1 MSNEKKYNDEF
12 DKNSDA
18 IDAEIIEDS
27 DDSEKEAEPSG
38 FSFGEVDDET
48 TTEEDTLDSNE
59 EEYEEKSDDDSQTT
73 DEEADDL
80 DYDEAYNDAN
90 ADIEN
95 QDDPQVDECD
105 DESLDE
111 DENQDEENSEEELAD
126 DEAKMN
132 AQDEDSD
139 DLEDENQDDDFE
151 EEAEEEKANEQSDDD
166 FRTNFRGEIEAIKE
180 EKRRQALEQKNADL
194 AKKRQERQRQQ
205 LLKEEKKLEAQKE
218 RQRKFEEMA
227 HKRTIERNKSEEE
240 KSVSQAQKR
249 RDRIVSSPKLAK
261 KLRKKALEIERYEPD
276 INVGLTQEQIDK
288 RISSGLNNYKS
299 MGSTKTIS
307 QIVIGNIITPFNILI
322 FIIAGFLISVQS
334 IKDLTFLVIVLLNLV
349 IGIIQEISAK
359 KTIDKLTLISA
370 PTCDVLRD
378 SKFQE
383 VTINEVVLDDLISLK
398 TGKQICSDSIVVEG
412 QIEVNE
418 SLLTGEADAI
428 IKRPGDILYS
438 GSFVVSGTCIARVDK
453 VGDDNYIERLTG
465 QAKQYRKP
473 KSELLKA
480 LNQIILVMGILT
492 VVIGVSLFF
501 VQYLKTGLDYET
513 SIRKTAGAMIGMIPS
528 GLYLVTSVALA
539 VGVLRLA
546 KNNVL
551 VQELYCIE
559 MLARVDVLCLDK
571 TGTITDGTMNVRDV
585 IDYDII
591 GNLSTKDIVSAM
603 LNATNDQ
610 NLTNIAL
617 ENKFGRAKRIKH
629 NDVIPFSSQ
638 RKYSAVSFDG
648 IGTIVLGAPEFVLK
662 TNFKLVE
669 SDVNK
674 AAKEGYRVLVIAHTN
689 ESIKDGALPQVELEP
704 VSLILI
710 EDNVRPDAIETIS
723 YFKEAGVEVKVI
735 SGDNPITVSKVAE
748 RAGITNAEKYISLDG
763 LTDTEVVR
771 AASKYT
777 VFGRVSPG
785 QKRLLVKSL
794 QELGHKVAMTGDGVN
809 DILALKEADCS
820 IAVASGSEAA
830 RNVSHLVL
838 LDSNFGSMPRVVSE
852 GRRVISNIAKVAK
865 LYLTKTMF
873 SLLLAIVALIQGTYP
888 ISTNQLLMIDALC
901 IGLPSLVLG
910 LEPNR
915 QAAPNNF
922 LSTIIKSALPGAI
935 VIVIQSILV
944 FLLQNQ
950 LDMTARTTST
960 IIVIVATFTCM
971 MVLYETCKPFI
982 NNTRKILFGSVFT
995 IFVLATIVVP
1005 SFFDFAPII
1014 PGLEYYSKS
1023 QEVMTWETQ
1032 VVSIS
1037 EANHYTVDGY
1047 VLEEL
1052 CVRPSTTHS
1061 AEVDANGYLVVDTVV
1076 TTEYKPMLPNL
1087 TKTKNN
1093 HFAIGG
1099 NETSYIY
1106 NPDYEYELLVESNGN
1121 VSLKYSY
1128 NGNETII
1135 NTGYNILPTVT
1146 ISNNYYI
1153 VNGYRTDVRTA
1164 ETNVGTVT
1172 MDNNYK
1178 VYVSGVENAIFQLF
1192 DGKGLLIS
1200 SANNHIWIG
1209 GDETDIEYDSK
1220 LESTLKIVGKEY
1232 YINNQ
1237 KTNVIYTPEIDTT
1250 EEGYYIVN
1258 NKITDYKCKG
1268 SGTSIVQSLD
1278 ENGYLK
1284 IDGLQT
1290 NIKVNYTKV
1299 VGGQVK
1305 TLPISSIL
1313 LLFCLCL
1320 SSHPLIWLIKSI
1332 VPFSRK
1338 QFKKLTDVLN
1348 RI

>member
-1 MSNEKKYNDEF
+1 MSNEKDYEKEIKND
-12 DKNSDA
+12 DA
-18 IDAEIIEDS
+18 IDAIVVDDNDESKS
-27 DDSEKEAEPSG
+27 DETG
-38 FSFGEVDDET
+38 FSFGQIDD
-48 TTEEDTLDSNE
+48 LNE
-59 EEYEEKSDDDSQTT
+59 ETQEDNLEIASEEVTDENQGEELHEDENESYDADEIIEKSSKEDLAQDSQELDDVSDSDDDVPDSN
-73 DEEADDL
+73 DD
-80 DYDEAYNDAN
+80 
-90 ADIEN
+90 
-95 QDDPQVDECD
+95 
-105 DESLDE
+105 SS
-111 DENQDEENSEEELAD
+111 DEENSEENSNASNDAD
-126 DEAKMN
+126 FKD
-132 AQDEDSD
+132 
-139 DLEDENQDDDFE
+139 
-151 EEAEEEKANEQSDDD
+151 
-166 FRTNFRGEIEAIKE
+166 NFRDEIEAIKE
-180 EKRRQALEQKNADL
+180 EKRRQALEKKNAEI
-194 AKKRQERQRQQ
+194 AQKRKERERQQ

-227 HKRTIERNKSEEE
+227 QKRAVEHNKSEEE
-240 KSVSQAQKR
+240 KSVAQAQKR
-249 RDRIVSSPKLAK
+249 RDKIVSSPKLAK
-261 KLRKKALEIERYEPD
+261 KLRKKTVEIERYEPD
-276 INVGLTQEQIDK
+276 INVGLTEEQIDK
-288 RISSGLNNYKS
+288 RISAGLNNYKS

-307 QIVIGNIITPFNILI
+307 QIIIGNIVTPFNILI
-322 FIIAGFLISVQS
+322 FIIAGFLISVNS

-428 IKRPGDILYS
+428 IKKPGDILYS

-465 QAKQYRKP
+465 QAKQYKKP
-473 KSELLKA
+473 NSELLKA
-480 LNQIILVMGILT
+480 LNKIILVMGILT

-501 VQYLKTGLDYET
+501 IQYLRTGLDYET

-571 TGTITDGTMNVRDV
+571 TGTITDGTMNVRNV

-610 NLTNIAL
+610 NLTNVAL

-629 NDVIPFSSQ
+629 TDIIPFSSQ
-638 RKYSAVSFDG
+638 RKYSAVTFDG

-662 TNFKLVE
+662 ANYKYVE
-669 SDVNK
+669 ADVNK
-674 AAKEGYRVLVIAHTN
+674 AAKEGYRVLVIAHTD
-689 ESIKDGALPQVELEP
+689 EAIKDGVLPNVELEP

-710 EDNVRPDAIETIS
+710 EDNVRPDAIDTIS

-748 RAGITNAEKYISLDG
+748 RAGITNAENYISLDG

-873 SLLLAIVALIQGTYP
+873 SLLLAIVALIRGSYP

-901 IGLPSLVLG
+901 IGIPSLVLG

-915 QAAPNNF
+915 QAAPKNF

-935 VIVIQSILV
+935 VIVIQSLLV

-995 IFVLATIVVP
+995 VFVFATILMP

-1032 VVSIS
+1032 VVSVS

-1047 VLEEL
+1047 VLDEL
-1052 CVRPSTTHS
+1052 CVKQSATHS
-1061 AEVDANGYLVVDTVV
+1061 AEVDANGYLIVDTVV
-1076 TTEYKPMLPNL
+1076 TTEYKPVLPTL
-1087 TKTKNN
+1087 TKTANN
-1093 HFAIGG
+1093 HFAIGAA
-1099 NETSYIY
+1099 ETNYIY
-1106 NPDYEYELLVESNGN
+1106 NPNYQYNLYPSTNGIVNLVYTDGVND
-1121 VSLKYSY
+1121 V
-1128 NGNETII
+1128 TI
-1135 NTGYNILPTVT
+1135 NTGYNILPEVT
-1146 ISNNYYI
+1146 INNNYYI

-1164 ETNVGTVT
+1164 ETAVGTIT
-1172 MDNNYK
+1172 MDKDYN
-1178 VYVSGVENAIFQLF
+1178 VYVNGAKIYQLF
-1192 DGKGLLIS
+1192 EGKGLLIS
-1200 SANNHIWIG
+1200 STNNHVWIG
-1209 GDETDIEYDSK
+1209 GDETEIEYDSS
-1220 LESTLKIVGKEY
+1220 LTDTLKIIGKEY
-1232 YINNQ
+1232 YIDNQ
-1237 KTNVIYTPEIDTT
+1237 KTNVIYTPEINTT
-1250 EEGYYIVN
+1250 EQGYYIVN
-1258 NKITDYKCKG
+1258 NKITNYKCKG

-1290 NIKVNYTKV
+1290 NIKVEYSKV

-1305 TLPISSIL
+1305 SLPLSSIL
-1313 LLFCLCL
+1313 LLICLCL
-1320 SSHPLIWLIKSI
+1320 SSHPLIWLIKSV
-1332 VPFSRK
+1332 VPFSKK

>member
-1 MSNEKKYNDEF
+1 MSNEKDYENKVNND
-12 DKNSDA
+12 DDA
-18 IDAEIIEDS
+18 IDAEIV
-27 DDSEKEAEPSG
+27 DDELKKEETG
-38 FSFGEVDDET
+38 FSFGQVDDENNESINDVNEET
-48 TTEEDTLDSNE
+48 SDEEQEEQLSEDTNYDADERESFDSSEEDSKELTENLEELNESPDSNNDS
-59 EEYEEKSDDDSQTT
+59 SDDEDASASN
-73 DEEADDL
+73 DEADFK
-80 DYDEAYNDAN
+80 E
-90 ADIEN
+90 
-95 QDDPQVDECD
+95 
-105 DESLDE
+105 
-111 DENQDEENSEEELAD
+111 
-126 DEAKMN
+126 
-132 AQDEDSD
+132 
-139 DLEDENQDDDFE
+139 
-151 EEAEEEKANEQSDDD
+151 
-166 FRTNFRGEIEAIKE
+166 NFRDEIEAIKE
-180 EKRRQALEQKNADL
+180 EKRRQALEQKNAEI
-194 AKKRQERQRQQ
+194 AQKRKERERQQ

-227 HKRTIERNKSEEE
+227 QKRAVEHNKSEEE
-240 KSVSQAQKR
+240 KSVAQAQKR
-249 RDRIVSSPKLAK
+249 RDKIVSSPKLAK
-261 KLRKKALEIERYEPD
+261 KLRKKNLEIERYEPD
-276 INVGLTQEQIDK
+276 INVGLTEEQIDK
-288 RISSGLNNYKS
+288 RISAGLNNYKS

-307 QIVIGNIITPFNILI
+307 QIIIGNIVTPFNILI
-322 FIIAGFLISVQS
+322 FIIAGFLISVNS

-428 IKRPGDILYS
+428 IKKPGDILYS

-465 QAKQYRKP
+465 QAKQYKKP
-473 KSELLKA
+473 NSELLKA
-480 LNQIILVMGILT
+480 LNKIILVMGILT

-501 VQYLKTGLDYET
+501 IQYLRTGLDYET

-571 TGTITDGTMNVRDV
+571 TGTITDGTMNVRNV

-610 NLTNIAL
+610 NLTNVAL

-629 NDVIPFSSQ
+629 TDIIPFSSQ
-638 RKYSAVSFDG
+638 RKYSAVTFDG

-662 TNFKLVE
+662 ANYKFVAA
-669 SDVNK
+669 DVNK

-689 ESIKDGALPQVELEP
+689 EAIKDGALPKVELEP

-710 EDNVRPDAIETIS
+710 EDNVRPDAIDTIS

-735 SGDNPITVSKVAE
+735 SGDNPVTVSKVAE
-748 RAGITNAEKYISLDG
+748 RAGITNAENYISLDG

-873 SLLLAIVALIQGTYP
+873 SLLLAIVALIRGSYP

-901 IGLPSLVLG
+901 IGIPSLVLG

-915 QAAPNNF
+915 QAAPKNF

-950 LDMTARTTST
+950 LDMTGRTIST

-982 NNTRKILFGSVFT
+982 NNTRKILFGGVFT
-995 IFVLATIVVP
+995 AFVFATILVP

-1032 VVSIS
+1032 VVSVS

-1047 VLEEL
+1047 VLDEL
-1052 CVRPSTTHS
+1052 CVKQSATHS
-1061 AEVDANGYLVVDTVV
+1061 AEVDANGYLIVDTVV
-1076 TTEYKPMLPNL
+1076 ITEYKPVLPTL
-1087 TKTKNN
+1087 TKTVNN
-1093 HFAIGG
+1093 HFAIGAA
-1099 NETSYIY
+1099 ETSYIY
-1106 NPDYEYELLVESNGN
+1106 NPNYQYNLYPSSNGIVN
-1121 VSLKYSY
+1121 LVYTD
-1128 NGNETII
+1128 GVNEVII
-1135 NTGYNILPTVT
+1135 NTGYNILPEVT
-1146 ISNNYYI
+1146 INNNYYI

-1164 ETNVGTVT
+1164 ETTVGAITL
-1172 MDNNYK
+1172 DKNYN
-1178 VYVSGVENAIFQLF
+1178 VYVNGTRIYQLF
-1192 DGKGLLIS
+1192 EGKGLLIS
-1200 SANNHIWIG
+1200 STNNHVWIG
-1209 GDETDIEYDSK
+1209 GDETEIEYDSS
-1220 LESTLKIVGKEY
+1220 LTDTLKIIGKEY
-1232 YINNQ
+1232 YINNK
-1237 KTNVIYTPEIDTT
+1237 KTNVIYTPEINIT
-1250 EEGYYIVN
+1250 EQGYYIVN
-1258 NKITDYKCKG
+1258 NKITNYKCKG

-1290 NIKVNYTKV
+1290 NIKVKYSKV

-1305 TLPISSIL
+1305 SLPISSIL
-1313 LLFCLCL
+1313 LLICLCL
-1320 SSHPLIWLIKSI
+1320 SSHPLIWLIKSV
-1332 VPFSRK
+1332 VPFTKK
-1338 QFKKLTDVLN
+1338 QCKKLTDVLN
-1348 RI
+1348 KI

>member
-1 MSNEKKYNDEF
+1 MSNEKDYEKEIKND
-12 DKNSDA
+12 DA
-18 IDAEIIEDS
+18 IDAEIVA
-27 DDSEKEAEPSG
+27 DDEEEPEKEETG
-38 FSFGEVDDET
+38 FSFGQIDETANEESLDDTNDEVYEQQDEESDVENDETSDEESSDDENT
-48 TTEEDTLDSNE
+48 NYDADEMDSF
-59 EEYEEKSDDDSQTT
+59 
-73 DEEADDL
+73 
-80 DYDEAYNDAN
+80 
-90 ADIEN
+90 
-95 QDDPQVDECD
+95 
-105 DESLDE
+105 ESLDE
-111 DENQDEENSEEELAD
+111 KSKEDLTENLEEL
-126 DEAKMN
+126 DEALDSN
-132 AQDEDSD
+132 DDSSDEK
-139 DLEDENQDDDFE
+139 
-151 EEAEEEKANEQSDDD
+151 KANASNGDAD
-166 FRTNFRGEIEAIKE
+166 FKDNFRDEIEAIKE
-180 EKRRQALEQKNADL
+180 EKRRQALEKRNAEIAQKR
-194 AKKRQERQRQQ
+194 KERERQQ

-227 HKRTIERNKSEEE
+227 QKRAVEHNKSEEE
-240 KSVSQAQKR
+240 KSVAQAQKR
-249 RDRIVSSPKLAK
+249 RDKIVSSPKLAK
-261 KLRKKALEIERYEPD
+261 KLRKKTLEIERYEPD
-276 INVGLTQEQIDK
+276 INVGLTEEQIDK
-288 RISSGLNNYKS
+288 RISAGLNNYKS

-307 QIVIGNIITPFNILI
+307 QIIIGNIVTPFNILI
-322 FIIAGFLISVQS
+322 FIIAGFLISVNS

-428 IKRPGDILYS
+428 IKKPGDILYS

-465 QAKQYRKP
+465 QAKQYKKP
-473 KSELLKA
+473 NSELLKA
-480 LNQIILVMGILT
+480 LNKIILVMGILT

-501 VQYLKTGLDYET
+501 IQYLRTGLDYET

-571 TGTITDGTMNVRDV
+571 TGTITDGTMNVRNV

-610 NLTNIAL
+610 NLTNVAL

-629 NDVIPFSSQ
+629 TDIIPFSSQ
-638 RKYSAVSFDG
+638 RKYSAVTFDG

-662 TNFKLVE
+662 ANYKFVE
-669 SDVNK
+669 ADVNK

-689 ESIKDGALPQVELEP
+689 EVIKDGALPNVELEP

-710 EDNVRPDAIETIS
+710 EDNVRPDAIDTIS

-748 RAGITNAEKYISLDG
+748 RAGITNAENYISLDG

-873 SLLLAIVALIQGTYP
+873 SLLLAIVALIRGSYP

-901 IGLPSLVLG
+901 IGIPSLVLG

-915 QAAPNNF
+915 QAAPKNF

-935 VIVIQSILV
+935 VIVIQSLLV

-995 IFVLATIVVP
+995 VFVFATILMP

-1032 VVSIS
+1032 VVSVS

-1047 VLEEL
+1047 VLDEL
-1052 CVRPSTTHS
+1052 CVKQSATHS
-1061 AEVDANGYLVVDTVV
+1061 AEVDANGYLIVDTVV
-1076 TTEYKPMLPNL
+1076 TTEYKPVLPTL
-1087 TKTKNN
+1087 TKTANN
-1093 HFAIGG
+1093 HFAIGAA
-1099 NETSYIY
+1099 ETNYIY
-1106 NPDYEYELLVESNGN
+1106 NPNYQYNLYPSTNGIVNLVYTDGVND
-1121 VSLKYSY
+1121 V
-1128 NGNETII
+1128 TI
-1135 NTGYNILPTVT
+1135 NTGYNILPEVT
-1146 ISNNYYI
+1146 INNNYYI

-1164 ETNVGTVT
+1164 ETAVGTIT
-1172 MDNNYK
+1172 MDKDYN
-1178 VYVSGVENAIFQLF
+1178 VYVNGAKIYQLF
-1192 DGKGLLIS
+1192 EGKGLLIS
-1200 SANNHIWIG
+1200 STNNHVWIG
-1209 GDETDIEYDSK
+1209 GDETEIEYDSS
-1220 LESTLKIVGKEY
+1220 LTDTLKIIGKEY
-1232 YINNQ
+1232 YIDNQ
-1237 KTNVIYTPEIDTT
+1237 KTNVIYTPEINTT
-1250 EEGYYIVN
+1250 EQGYYIVN
-1258 NKITDYKCKG
+1258 NKITNYKCKG

-1290 NIKVNYTKV
+1290 NIKVEYSKV

-1305 TLPISSIL
+1305 SLPLSSIL
-1313 LLFCLCL
+1313 LLICLCL
-1320 SSHPLIWLIKSI
+1320 SSHPLIWLIKSV
-1332 VPFSRK
+1332 VPFSKK

>member
-1 MSNEKKYNDEF
+1 MNKDNEYKDNPELNKDNS
-12 DKNSDA
+12 NSDS
-18 IDAEIIEDS
+18 EDVANEQLEEQ
-27 DDSEKEAEPSG
+27 DD
-38 FSFGEVDDET
+38 
-48 TTEEDTLDSNE
+48 
-59 EEYEEKSDDDSQTT
+59 EKSDFR
-73 DEEADDL
+73 
-80 DYDEAYNDAN
+80 YDAEF
-90 ADIEN
+90 
-95 QDDPQVDECD
+95 
-105 DESLDE
+105 
-111 DENQDEENSEEELAD
+111 
-126 DEAKMN
+126 
-132 AQDEDSD
+132 
-139 DLEDENQDDDFE
+139 DDDVR
-151 EEAEEEKANEQSDDD
+151 D
-166 FRTNFRGEIEAIKE
+166 EIEAIKE
-180 EKRRQALEQKNADL
+180 ERRLEKIEKKNEEISLKRK
-194 AKKRQERQRQQ
+194 ERER
-205 LLKEEKKLEAQKE
+205 LHNIKEEKKLEAQRE
-218 RQRKFEEMA
+218 RQRKFEEEA
-227 HKRTIERNKSEEE
+227 QKRAVEKNKTDQE
-240 KSVSQAQKR
+240 KKMSQAQKR
-249 RDRIVSSPKLAK
+249 RERIVSSPKIAK
-261 KLRKKALEIERYEPD
+261 KLRKKSVEIERYEAD
-276 INVGLTQEQIDK
+276 INFGLNEEQVDK

-307 QIVIGNIITPFNILI
+307 QIILGNIFTPFNILI
-322 FIIAGFLISVQS
+322 FIIAGFLISIQS
-334 IKDLTFLVIVLLNLV
+334 IKDLTFLVIVLANLI

-370 PTCDVLRD
+370 PTCDVLREG
-378 SKFQE
+378 KYQE

-428 IKRPGDILYS
+428 IKRPGDVLFS
-438 GSFVVSGTCIARVDK
+438 GSFVVSGNCIARVDK

-473 KSELLKA
+473 RSELLKA
-480 LNQIILVMGILT
+480 LNRIILVMGFLT
-492 VVIGVSLFF
+492 VFMGVGLFF
-501 VQYLKTGLDYET
+501 IQYFKTGLDYET

-551 VQELYCIE
+551 VQELFCIE

-585 IDYDII
+585 IEYDII
-591 GNLSTKDIVSAM
+591 GNYSTKDLVSAM

-610 NLTNIAL
+610 NLTNVAL
-617 ENKFGRAKRIKH
+617 ENKFGRGKRIKH
-629 NDVIPFSSQ
+629 LAVVPFSSQ
-638 RKYSAVSFDG
+638 RKYSAVTFENV
-648 IGTIVLGAPEFVLK
+648 GTIILGAPEFVLK
-662 TNFKLVE
+662 KNYKLIE

-689 ESIKDGALPQVELEP
+689 EGIKDGVLPNVEFEP

-710 EDNVRPDAIETIS
+710 EDNVRPDAIQTIS

-748 RAGITNAEKYISLDG
+748 RAGIENAENYISLDG

-771 AASKYT
+771 AAAKYT

-785 QKRLLVKSL
+785 QKKLLVQSL

-838 LDSNFGSMPRVVSE
+838 LDSNFSSMPRVVLE
-852 GRRVISNIAKVAK
+852 GRRVISNIAKVSK

-873 SLLLAIVALIQGTYP
+873 SLLLAIVALIQGSYP

-901 IGLPSLVLG
+901 IGIPSLVLG

-944 FLLQNQ
+944 FLMKTPF
-950 LDMTARTTST
+950 DMTARTTST

-971 MVLYETCKPFI
+971 MVLYETCKPYI
-982 NNTRKILFGSVFT
+982 NNTRKILFGTVFT
-995 IFVLATIVVP
+995 VFVFATLLMP
-1005 SFFDFAPII
+1005 SFFDFAPLL
-1014 PGLEYYSKS
+1014 PGLEYYSKT
-1023 QEVMTWETQ
+1023 QEVITWETQ
-1032 VVSIS
+1032 VVSVS

-1047 VLEEL
+1047 VLDEL
-1052 CVRPSTTHS
+1052 CVKQATTHS

-1076 TTEYKPMLPNL
+1076 TTEYKPELPNL
-1087 TKTKNN
+1087 TKTVDDY
-1093 HFAIGG
+1093 FAIGG
-1099 NETSYIY
+1099 KETPFTY
-1106 NPDYEYELLVESNGN
+1106 NPKYEYTLNIDESGN
-1121 VSLKYSY
+1121 VNIEYLDEANTVMIK
-1128 NGNETII
+1128 
-1135 NTGYNILPTVT
+1135 TGYNILPEVT

-1153 VNGYRTDVRTA
+1153 VNGYRTEERTA
-1164 ETNVGTVT
+1164 ETNVGVVT
-1172 MDNNYK
+1172 LKNNYD
-1178 VYVSGVENAIFQLF
+1178 VYVNNKFIYRMF

-1209 GDETDIEYDSK
+1209 GEKTHILYDK
-1220 LESTLKIVGKEY
+1220 EIIDTLKIVGKEY
-1232 YINNQ
+1232 YINNE
-1237 KTNVIYTPEIDTT
+1237 KTGVIYAPEIDTT
-1250 EEGYYIVN
+1250 EADYYIVN
-1258 NKITDYKCKG
+1258 NKITNYKCKG

-1290 NIKVNYTKV
+1290 DIKVEYTKV
-1299 VGGQVK
+1299 IGGQVK
-1305 TLPISSIL
+1305 SLPLSSII
-1313 LLFCLCL
+1313 LLFCLCFA
-1320 SSHPLIWLIKSI
+1320 SHPLICLIKSV
-1332 VPFSRK
+1332 VPFTK
-1338 QFKKLTDVLN
+1338 NQLKKLSDVLN

>member
-1 MSNEKKYNDEF
+1 MSNEKDYEKEIKND
-12 DKNSDA
+12 DA
-18 IDAEIIEDS
+18 IDAIVVDDNDESKS
-27 DDSEKEAEPSG
+27 DETG
-38 FSFGEVDDET
+38 FSFGQIDD
-48 TTEEDTLDSNE
+48 LNE
-59 EEYEEKSDDDSQTT
+59 ETQEDNLEIASEEVTDENQGEELHEDENESYDADEIIEKSSKEDLAQDSQELDDVSDSDDDVPDSN
-73 DEEADDL
+73 DD
-80 DYDEAYNDAN
+80 
-90 ADIEN
+90 
-95 QDDPQVDECD
+95 
-105 DESLDE
+105 SS
-111 DENQDEENSEEELAD
+111 DEENSEENSNASNDAD
-126 DEAKMN
+126 FKD
-132 AQDEDSD
+132 
-139 DLEDENQDDDFE
+139 
-151 EEAEEEKANEQSDDD
+151 
-166 FRTNFRGEIEAIKE
+166 NFRDEIEAIKE
-180 EKRRQALEQKNADL
+180 EKRRQALEKKNAEI
-194 AKKRQERQRQQ
+194 AQKRKERERQQ

-227 HKRTIERNKSEEE
+227 QKRAVEHNKSEEE
-240 KSVSQAQKR
+240 KSVAQAQKR
-249 RDRIVSSPKLAK
+249 RDKIVSSPKLAK
-261 KLRKKALEIERYEPD
+261 KLRKKTVEIERYEPD
-276 INVGLTQEQIDK
+276 INVGLTEEQIDK
-288 RISSGLNNYKS
+288 RISAGLNNYKS

-307 QIVIGNIITPFNILI
+307 QIIIGNIVTPFNILI
-322 FIIAGFLISVQS
+322 FIIAGFLISVNS

-428 IKRPGDILYS
+428 IKKPGDILYS

-465 QAKQYRKP
+465 QAKQYKKP
-473 KSELLKA
+473 NSELLKA
-480 LNQIILVMGILT
+480 LNKIILVMGILT

-501 VQYLKTGLDYET
+501 IQYLRTGLDYET

-571 TGTITDGTMNVRDV
+571 TGTITDGTMNVRNV

-610 NLTNIAL
+610 NLTNVAL

-629 NDVIPFSSQ
+629 TDIIPFSSQ
-638 RKYSAVSFDG
+638 RKYSAVTFDG

-662 TNFKLVE
+662 ANYKYVE
-669 SDVNK
+669 ADVNK
-674 AAKEGYRVLVIAHTN
+674 AAKEGYRVLVIAHTD
-689 ESIKDGALPQVELEP
+689 EAIKDGVLPNVELEP

-710 EDNVRPDAIETIS
+710 EDNVRPDAIDTIS

-748 RAGITNAEKYISLDG
+748 RAGITNAENYISLDG

-873 SLLLAIVALIQGTYP
+873 SLLLAIVALIRGSYP

-901 IGLPSLVLG
+901 IGIPSLVLG

-915 QAAPNNF
+915 QAAPKNF

-935 VIVIQSILV
+935 VIVIQSLLV

-995 IFVLATIVVP
+995 VFVFATILMP

-1032 VVSIS
+1032 VVSVS

-1047 VLEEL
+1047 VLDEL
-1052 CVRPSTTHS
+1052 CVKQSATHS
-1061 AEVDANGYLVVDTVV
+1061 AEVDANGYLIVDTVV
-1076 TTEYKPMLPNL
+1076 TTEYKPVLPTL
-1087 TKTKNN
+1087 TKTANN
-1093 HFAIGG
+1093 HFAIGAA
-1099 NETSYIY
+1099 ETNYIY
-1106 NPDYEYELLVESNGN
+1106 NPNYQYNLYPSTNGIVNLVYTDGVND
-1121 VSLKYSY
+1121 V
-1128 NGNETII
+1128 TI
-1135 NTGYNILPTVT
+1135 NTGYNILPEVT
-1146 ISNNYYI
+1146 INNNYYI

-1164 ETNVGTVT
+1164 ETAVGTIT
-1172 MDNNYK
+1172 MDNDYN
-1178 VYVSGVENAIFQLF
+1178 VYVNGAKIYQLF
-1192 DGKGLLIS
+1192 EGKGLLIS
-1200 SANNHIWIG
+1200 STNNHVWIG
-1209 GDETDIEYDSK
+1209 GDETEIEYDSS
-1220 LESTLKIVGKEY
+1220 LTDTLKIIGKEY
-1232 YINNQ
+1232 YIDNQ
-1237 KTNVIYTPEIDTT
+1237 KTNVIYTPEINTT
-1250 EEGYYIVN
+1250 EQGYYIVN
-1258 NKITDYKCKG
+1258 NKITNYKCKG

-1290 NIKVNYTKV
+1290 NIKVEYSKV

-1305 TLPISSIL
+1305 SLPLSSIL
-1313 LLFCLCL
+1313 LLICLCL
-1320 SSHPLIWLIKSI
+1320 SSHPLIWLIKSV
-1332 VPFSRK
+1332 VPFSKK

>member
-1 MSNEKKYNDEF
+1 MSNEEKYKYGDNKND
-12 DKNSDA
+12 DA
-18 IDAEIIEDS
+18 IDAKIIDESDEAVDNEGEIE
-27 DDSEKEAEPSG
+27 G
-38 FSFGEVDDET
+38 FSFGQVDDES
-48 TTEEDTLDSNE
+48 EE
-59 EEYEEKSDDDSQTT
+59 
-73 DEEADDL
+73 
-80 DYDEAYNDAN
+80 
-90 ADIEN
+90 
-95 QDDPQVDECD
+95 
-105 DESLDE
+105 LDE
-111 DENQDEENSEEELAD
+111 DESQTAVEDNFNNEMYEEDSEDSDSTELDENYDTDNEEYDEESDELGEDLNDSLEYETDEVDDSQDEEYDEESEDSQDEEYDEESDSDEAEEL
-126 DEAKMN
+126 DE
-132 AQDEDSD
+132 S
-139 DLEDENQDDDFE
+139 ENQDDDE
-151 EEAEEEKANEQSDDD
+151 SANFKDS
-166 FRTNFRGEIEAIKE
+166 FRDEIEAIKE
-180 EKRRQALEQKNADL
+180 EKRRQTIEKRNAEF
-194 AKKRQERQRQQ
+194 AKKRKERERLQ
-205 LLKEEKKLEAQKE
+205 LIKEEKKLEAQKE

-227 HKRTIERNKSEEE
+227 QKRAVEHNKSEEE
-240 KSVSQAQKR
+240 KLVAQAKKKR
-249 RDRIVSSPKLAK
+249 DKIVSSPKLAK
-261 KLRKKALEIERYEPD
+261 KLRKKTIEVERYEPD
-276 INVGLTQEQIDK
+276 INVGLTEEQVDK

-307 QIVIGNIITPFNILI
+307 QIIIGNIVTPFNILI
-322 FIIAGFLISVQS
+322 FIIAGFLISIQS
-334 IKDLTFLVIVLLNLV
+334 IKDLTFLVIVLLNLI

-383 VTINEVVLDDLISLK
+383 VTINEVVLDDLLRLK

-473 KSELLKA
+473 NSELLKA

-591 GNLSTKDIVSAM
+591 DNLSTKDIVSAM

-629 NDVIPFSSQ
+629 SEIIPFSSQ
-638 RKYSAVSFDG
+638 RKYSAVTFDG

-662 TNFKLVE
+662 TNYKLVE
-669 SDVNK
+669 SDVNR
-674 AAKEGYRVLVIAHTN
+674 AAKEGYRVLVIAHTS
-689 ESIKDGALPQVELEP
+689 ESIKDGALPAVELEP

-748 RAGITNAEKYISLDG
+748 RAGITNAENYISLDG

-794 QELGHKVAMTGDGVN
+794 QELDHKVAMTGDGVN

-873 SLLLAIVALIQGTYP
+873 SLLLAIVALIQGSYP
-888 ISTNQLLMIDALC
+888 ISTNQLLMIDLLC
-901 IGLPSLVLG
+901 IGIPSLVLG

-915 QAAPNNF
+915 SAAPKNF

-944 FLLQNQ
+944 FLLQNP

-982 NNTRKILFGSVFT
+982 NNTRKILFGSVFAV
-995 IFVLATIVVP
+995 FVFATFFLP

-1014 PGLEYYSKS
+1014 PGLEYYSKT

-1047 VLEEL
+1047 VLDEL
-1052 CVRPSTTHS
+1052 CVKPSTTHS
-1061 AEVDANGYLVVDTVV
+1061 AEVDANGYLIIDTVV
-1076 TTEYKPMLPNL
+1076 TTEYKPVLPSL
-1087 TKTKNN
+1087 TRTANGN
-1093 HFAIGG
+1093 FAIGG
-1099 NETSYIY
+1099 SKTSYVYNSNYKYSLSIASNGAVNLIY
-1106 NPDYEYELLVESNGN
+1106 NDGTNDI
-1121 VSLKYSY
+1121 
-1128 NGNETII
+1128 TI
-1135 NTGYNILPTVT
+1135 NTGYNILPLVT
-1146 ISNNYYI
+1146 INNNYYI

-1164 ETNVGTVT
+1164 ETNVGVVT
-1172 MDNNYK
+1172 MDNDYF
-1178 VYVSGVENAIFQLF
+1178 VYVNGTKIYQLF

-1200 SANNHIWIG
+1200 SADNYIWIG
-1209 GDETDIEYDSK
+1209 GDETGIEYDTALVDS
-1220 LESTLKIVGKEY
+1220 LKIVGKEY
-1232 YINNQ
+1232 YIDNK
-1237 KTNVIYTPEIDTT
+1237 KTGVVYTPEIDTT
-1250 EEGYYIVN
+1250 SEGYYIVN

-1278 ENGYLK
+1278 EDGYLK

-1305 TLPISSIL
+1305 SLPLNCIIL
-1313 LLFCLCL
+1313 LICLCF
-1320 SSHPLIWLIKSI
+1320 SSHPLIWLIKSV
-1332 VPFSRK
+1332 VPFSKK

>member
-1 MSNEKKYNDEF
+1 MPDSN
-12 DKNSDA
+12 
-18 IDAEIIEDS
+18 
-27 DDSEKEAEPSG
+27 DDSS
-38 FSFGEVDDET
+38 
-48 TTEEDTLDSNE
+48 
-59 EEYEEKSDDDSQTT
+59 
-73 DEEADDL
+73 
-80 DYDEAYNDAN
+80 
-90 ADIEN
+90 
-95 QDDPQVDECD
+95 
-105 DESLDE
+105 
-111 DENQDEENSEEELAD
+111 DEENSEENSNASNDAD
-126 DEAKMN
+126 FKD
-132 AQDEDSD
+132 
-139 DLEDENQDDDFE
+139 
-151 EEAEEEKANEQSDDD
+151 
-166 FRTNFRGEIEAIKE
+166 NFRDEIEAIKE
-180 EKRRQALEQKNADL
+180 EKRRQALEKKNAEI
-194 AKKRQERQRQQ
+194 AQKRKERERQQ

-227 HKRTIERNKSEEE
+227 QKRAVEHNKSEEE
-240 KSVSQAQKR
+240 KSVAQAQKR
-249 RDRIVSSPKLAK
+249 RDKIVSSPKLAK
-261 KLRKKALEIERYEPD
+261 KLRKKTVEIERYEPD
-276 INVGLTQEQIDK
+276 INVGLTEEQIDK
-288 RISSGLNNYKS
+288 RISAGLNNYKS

-307 QIVIGNIITPFNILI
+307 QIIIGNIVTPFNILI
-322 FIIAGFLISVQS
+322 FIIAGFLISVNS

-428 IKRPGDILYS
+428 IKKPGDILYS

-465 QAKQYRKP
+465 QAKQYKKP
-473 KSELLKA
+473 NSELLKA
-480 LNQIILVMGILT
+480 LNKIILVMGILT

-501 VQYLKTGLDYET
+501 IQYLRTGLDYET

-571 TGTITDGTMNVRDV
+571 TGTITDGTMNVRNV

-610 NLTNIAL
+610 NLTNVAL

-629 NDVIPFSSQ
+629 TDIIPFSSQ
-638 RKYSAVSFDG
+638 RKYSAVTFDG

-662 TNFKLVE
+662 ANYKYVE
-669 SDVNK
+669 ADVNK
-674 AAKEGYRVLVIAHTN
+674 AAKEGYRVLVIAHTD
-689 ESIKDGALPQVELEP
+689 EAIKDGVLPNVELEP

-710 EDNVRPDAIETIS
+710 EDNVRPDAIDTIS

-748 RAGITNAEKYISLDG
+748 RAGITNAENYISLDG

-873 SLLLAIVALIQGTYP
+873 SLLLAIVALIRGSYP

-901 IGLPSLVLG
+901 IGIPSLVLG

-915 QAAPNNF
+915 QAAPKNF

-935 VIVIQSILV
+935 VIVIQSLLV

-995 IFVLATIVVP
+995 VFVFATILMP

-1032 VVSIS
+1032 VVSVS

-1047 VLEEL
+1047 VLDEL
-1052 CVRPSTTHS
+1052 CVKQSATHS
-1061 AEVDANGYLVVDTVV
+1061 AEVDANGYLIVDTVV
-1076 TTEYKPMLPNL
+1076 TTEYKPVLPTL
-1087 TKTKNN
+1087 TKTANN
-1093 HFAIGG
+1093 HFAIGAA
-1099 NETSYIY
+1099 ETNYIY
-1106 NPDYEYELLVESNGN
+1106 NPNYQYNLYPSTNGIVNLVYTDGVND
-1121 VSLKYSY
+1121 V
-1128 NGNETII
+1128 TI
-1135 NTGYNILPTVT
+1135 NTGYNILPEVT
-1146 ISNNYYI
+1146 INNNYYI

-1164 ETNVGTVT
+1164 ETAVGTIT
-1172 MDNNYK
+1172 MDKDYN
-1178 VYVSGVENAIFQLF
+1178 VYVNGAKIYQLF
-1192 DGKGLLIS
+1192 EGKGLLIS
-1200 SANNHIWIG
+1200 STNNHVWIG
-1209 GDETDIEYDSK
+1209 GDETEIEYDSS
-1220 LESTLKIVGKEY
+1220 LTDTLKIIGKEY
-1232 YINNQ
+1232 YIDNQ
-1237 KTNVIYTPEIDTT
+1237 KTNVIYTPEINTT
-1250 EEGYYIVN
+1250 EQGYYIVN
-1258 NKITDYKCKG
+1258 NKITNYKCKG
-1268 SGTSIVQSLD
+1268 SGTSIVESLD

-1290 NIKVNYTKV
+1290 NIKVEYSKV

-1305 TLPISSIL
+1305 SLPLSSIL
-1313 LLFCLCL
+1313 LLICLCL
-1320 SSHPLIWLIKSI
+1320 SSHPLIWLIKSV
-1332 VPFSRK
+1332 VPFSKK